1 MKRSIRFSLLLLM
14 GWTALGWTAPGWVAP
29 AYLVSPEPEV
39 FVAATPCDAVPR
51 HLLAI
56 PDNLD
61 CEMIKWRL
69 TLRRD
74 PRNLGRDDFKLQYTY
89 GITKP
94 GTQGFM
100 NDGFSK
106 EISGK
111 WVISGNTGKTPGK
124 QIFTLEPTASESKIT
139 LLQMSDRMLHLLD
152 TQGNLMIGNAGFSY
166 TFNKQNANL

>member
-1 MKRSIRFSLLLLM
+1 MKKSILLPLLLL
-14 GWTALGWTAPGWVAP
+14 TGWVTP
-29 AYLVSPEPEV
+29 DILSPDPEL

-56 PDNLD
+56 PANID

-74 PRNLGRDDFKLQYTY
+74 PRNLGRDDFKLEYTY
-89 GITKP
+89 GMTKP
-94 GTQGFM
+94 GTRGFK

-111 WVISGNTGKTPGK
+111 WIISKNAGKTPGK
-124 QIFTLEPTASESKIT
+124 QVFTLQPVSSQSSIAF
-139 LLQMSDRMLHLLD
+139 LQINDRMLHLLD
-152 TQGNLMIGNAGFSY
+152 TEGGLMIGNAGFSY
-166 TFNKQNANL
+166 TFNKQGSNL

>member
-1 MKRSIRFSLLLLM
+1 MKKLIWLPLLLI
-14 GWTALGWTAPGWVAP
+14 TGWVRP
-29 AYLVSPEPEV
+29 GLISPEPEI
-39 FVAATPCDAVPR
+39 FIAATPCDAIPR

-56 PDNLD
+56 PANLD

-89 GITKP
+89 GMTKP

-111 WVISGNTGKTPGK
+111 WVISKNTGRTPGR
-124 QIFTLEPTASESKIT
+124 QVFTLKPVSSQTSIA
-139 LLQMSDRMLHLLD
+139 LLQMNDRLLHLLD
-152 TQGNLMIGNAGFSY
+152 IQGNLMIGNAGFSY
-166 TFNKQNANL
+166 TFNKQNTNL

>member
-1 MKRSIRFSLLLLM
+1 MTKYILLPFLLFAA
-14 GWTALGWTAPGWVAP
+14 GATPG
-29 AYLVSPEPEV
+29 LVSPEPEI

-51 HLLAI
+51 HMLGI
-56 PDNLD
+56 PGDFD

-89 GITKP
+89 GMTKP

-106 EISGK
+106 ELSGK
-111 WVISGNTGKTPGK
+111 WIISKNTGQLTGK
-124 QIFTLEPTASESKIT
+124 QVFTLQPTASRGAIT
-139 LLQMSDRMLHLLD
+139 FLQMSDRMLHLLD
-152 TQGNLMIGNAGFSY
+152 MQGNLMIGNAGFSY
-166 TFNKQNANL
+166 TFNKQNTNL

>member
-1 MKRSIRFSLLLLM
+1 MKKFIWLPFLVLASWAAS
-14 GWTALGWTAPGWVAP
+14 GWNKPGHV
-29 AYLVSPEPEV
+29 VSPEPEI

-56 PDNLD
+56 PTDLD

-89 GITKP
+89 GMTRP

-111 WVISGNTGKTPGK
+111 WVISKNTGKLPGK
-124 QIFTLEPTASESKIT
+124 QVFTLQPATSQYPIV

>member
-1 MKRSIRFSLLLLM
+1 MKKSIWLPLLLLASWATS
-14 GWTALGWTAPGWVAP
+14 GSQEPGYA
-29 AYLVSPEPEV
+29 VSPEPEI

-56 PDNLD
+56 PANLD

-74 PRNLGRDDFKLQYTY
+74 PRNLGRDEFKLQYTY
-89 GITKP
+89 GMTKP

-100 NDGFSK
+100 DDGFSK
-106 EISGK
+106 ELSGT
-111 WVISGNTGKTPGK
+111 WVISKNTGKLPGK
-124 QIFTLEPTASESKIT
+124 QIFTLQPAASQPAIV
-139 LLQMSDRMLHLLD
+139 LLQMSGRMLHLLD
-152 TQGNLMIGNAGFSY
+152 TQGKLMIGNAGFSY

>member
-1 MKRSIRFSLLLLM
+1 MKKSIWLLLL
-14 GWTALGWTAPGWVAP
+14 TAWGTTGSM
-29 AYLVSPEPEV
+29 VSPEPRV

-56 PDNLD
+56 PREVD

-89 GITKP
+89 GMTKP

-106 EISGK
+106 EISGR
-111 WVISGNTGKTPGK
+111 WSFAGNTGPTPGK
-124 QIFTLEPTASESKIT
+124 QIFTLYPASSGTAIT
-139 LLQMSDRMLHLLD
+139 FVQLNDRLLHLLD
-152 TQGNLMIGNAGFSY
+152 QQGNLMIGNAGFSY
-166 TFNKQNANL
+166 TFNSQGSNL

>member
-1 MKRSIRFSLLLLM
+1 MKKSVWLPLFLLAGLV
-14 GWTALGWTAPGWVAP
+14 AAGWVMP
-29 AYLVSPEPEV
+29 ENVVSPEPEI

-51 HLLAI
+51 HLLDI
-56 PDNLD
+56 PANLD

-89 GITKP
+89 GMTKP

-100 NDGFSK
+100 NNGFSK

-111 WVISGNTGKTPGK
+111 WVISKNPGKTPGR
-124 QIFTLEPTASESKIT
+124 QILTLLPVASQSTIT

-152 TQGNLMIGNAGFSY
+152 MQGDLMIGNAGFSY
-166 TFNKQNANL
+166 TFNKQRSDL

>member
-14 GWTALGWTAPGWVAP
+14 GWAALGWTAPGWVVP
-29 AYLVSPEPEV
+29 TYLVSPEPEV

-56 PDNLD
+56 PADLD
-61 CEMIKWRL
+61 CEMIKWRI

-89 GITKP
+89 GMTKP
-94 GTQGFM
+94 GTQGSM

-106 EISGK
+106 EFSGK

-124 QIFTLEPTASESKIT
+124 QIFSLEPTASESKIT

>member
-1 MKRSIRFSLLLLM
+1 MKKFIWLPLLLLT
-14 GWTALGWTAPGWVAP
+14 GWASPRVI
-29 AYLVSPEPEV
+29 SPEPEI

-51 HLLAI
+51 QLLSI
-56 PDNLD
+56 PADLD

-89 GITKP
+89 GMTKP

-111 WVISGNTGKTPGK
+111 WVVSKNPGKTPGK
-124 QIFTLEPTASESKIT
+124 QVFTLQTTTSEVPVT

-152 TQGNLMIGNAGFSY
+152 RQGNLMIGNAGFSY
-166 TFNKQNANL
+166 TFNKQGTNL